1 MNKIDIMCSQAEKEE
16 QAAKEIAPAKD
27 FAGTVEVAATTEPGW
42 VNEVD
47 TGAVAPEN
55 WADDVATPTAAA
67 IPTAGAAQAFQA
79 SGDWAAQVKMNSSIF
94 IVKLN
99 LNIIIYHIFY
109 FRLRKNGPLQRN
121 LQQDK
126 VGAVQQQ
133 KNGNFILFDH
143 F

>member
-1 MNKIDIMCSQAEKEE
+1 MCSQAEKEE

-27 FAGTVEVAATTEPGW
+27 FTGTVEVAATAEPGW

-55 WADDVATPTAAA
+55 WADDVAPPTAAA
-67 IPTAGAAQAFQA
+67 IPTAGPAQAFQA
-79 SGDWAAQVKMNSSIF
+79 SGDWAAQVRMNSFIF
-94 IVKLN
+94 IINLN
-99 LNIIIYHIFY
+99 LNITIYHIFY
-109 FRLRKNGPLQRN
+109 FRPRKNGPLRHK

-133 KNGNFILFDH
+133 RSGNFIFFDH
-143 F
+143 FLY